1 MFYPQLPA
9 GAFRVQYVLV
19 VAAARGVVQTTWHFK
34 KPGKDNTYVFM
45 FMGIETEGKALD
57 LVDVMHKL
65 GWKEA

>member
-1 MFYPQLPA
+1 MTVGPFQVGSIVNMKTFA
-9 GAFRVQYVLV
+9 HVTGESKC
-19 VAAARGVVQTTWHFK
+19 QTTWHFK
-34 KPGKDNTYVFM
+34 KPGKDKTYVFM